1 MTGGRETIDAEVDL
15 SDVEGHQSMFRT
27 PLAIVAWPARS
38 AWLFATRGPDGAH
51 LEIVELTPGTSRP
64 RSVWQGPD
72 GCERG
77 DR

>member
-1 MTGGRETIDAEVDL
+1 
-15 SDVEGHQSMFRT
+15 MFRT